1 MSEFAAKM
9 RESMNQNFPGMV
21 QSVQKARQRDLTEE
35 PLLTSII
42 DGTADDAGVES
53 WLQGLLSGESQE
65 QGK

>member
-1 MSEFAAKM
+1 
-9 RESMNQNFPGMV
+9 MNRNFPGMV
-21 QSVQKARQRDLTEE
+21 QSITEARQRDLTEE

-53 WLQGLLSGESQE
+53 WVQGLLSGESNE

>member
-1 MSEFAAKM
+1 
-9 RESMNQNFPGMV
+9 MNQNFPGMV

>member
-9 RESMNQNFPGMV
+9 RGSMNRNFPGMV
-21 QSVQKARQRDLTEE
+21 QSITEARQRDLTEE

-53 WLQGLLSGESQE
+53 WVQGLLSGESNE